1 MNKKVLAIVFFTVFM
16 DLVGF
21 GIIIPIQTAYALSFG
36 ATATVVTLLSA
47 SFSAMQF
54 LFAPF
59 WGGLSDRFGRRPI
72 ILSSIVF
79 SAVGYYLFAEAGS
92 LAVLFGARILS
103 GFGSANIAAA
113 QAAVA
118 DTTTPEK
125 RAKGMGLIGVAF
137 GLGFIIGPVIGGIFS
152 QWSLAGPAYISCV
165 LCGLNFLFALLFL
178 PETLKKDAPRAHSQ
192 AKKGIAVISM
202 QSFQRAFQYVDLP
215 RLLWLFFGVTLAFSM
230 LEQSV
235 ALLIQEIWYPDATA
249 VAGQDLA
256 KAQEDLK
263 GVAHMT
269 MLVLLV
275 VGITAAIV
283 QGSLIG
289 KLAARYGERKL
300 IITGTSLL
308 VVGLILFP
316 LAAYTTIFALALVV
330 TVFLSFGTGIVNPS
344 LTSQLSLSVSDSEQG
359 EFLGLGQ
366 SLSSLGRVF
375 GPSATGMLF
384 EFHSFT
390 PFGTGAFLMAT
401 CVWVSLG
408 LKAKKS

>member
-1 MNKKVLAIVFFTVFM
+1 M
-16 DLVGF
+16 
-21 GIIIPIQTAYALSFG
+21 
-36 ATATVVTLLSA
+36 
-47 SFSAMQF
+47 
-54 LFAPF
+54 
-59 WGGLSDRFGRRPI
+59 
-72 ILSSIVF
+72 
-79 SAVGYYLFAEAGS
+79 
-92 LAVLFGARILS
+92 AVLFGARILS

-118 DTTTPEK
+118 DTTTPDQ

-165 LCGLNFLFALLFL
+165 LCALNFLFAFFML
-178 PETLKKDAPRAHSQ
+178 PETLKKGAEPAVPQ
-192 AKKGIAVISM
+192 ARKGIAVLSL
-202 QSFQRAFQYVDLP
+202 QSFRRAFEHLDLP

-249 VAGQDLA
+249 LAGEDLA

-263 GVAHMT
+263 GVAHRT

-289 KLAARYGERKL
+289 KLVAKYGERRL

-316 LAAYTTIFALALVV
+316 LASYTTVFPLTLAI
-330 TVFLSFGTGIVNPS
+330 TVFLSVGTGIVNPS
-344 LTSQLSLSVSDSEQG
+344 LTSQLSLSVSDREQG

-384 EFHSFT
+384 EINSFT
-390 PFGTGAFLMAT
+390 PFGVGAFLMAT

-408 LKAKKS
+408 LRQDDR